1 MVSQIS
7 NCCQIVAKIRFMA
20 KEKSPKSLS
29 DSSLGDFS
37 SGATG
42 IRTRD
47 TRIFSPLLY
56 QLSYGTIVMY
66 RLTLVKRVQR

>member
-7 NCCQIVAKIRFMA
+7 NCCQIVAKIRVMA

-42 IRTRD
+42 FELRSSRAD
-47 TRIFSPLLY
+47 TI
-56 QLSYGTIVMY
+56 
-66 RLTLVKRVQR
+66 

>member
-42 IRTRD
+42 D
-47 TRIFSPLLY
+47 
-56 QLSYGTIVMY
+56 
-66 RLTLVKRVQR
+66 